1 MKQINVSREEIKVVR
16 QQVTAPVVFLSEL
29 IRLESLSV
37 DQSSISAKG
46 LEAYDRWHDY
56 MWENWLGTSGT
67 NFCAVVSSELKTVA
81 RQLDEIVD
89 TSFDRIRDIESFEK
103 SCEVSIAQQ
112 LASDNEKLQGQL
124 YSRVFFEDQLS
135 PRVRFGSAAF
145 LIFWI
150 RLPDS
155 LSRASGALSKVIKSI
170 IFGR

>member
-1 MKQINVSREEIKVVR
+1 
-16 QQVTAPVVFLSEL
+16 
-29 IRLESLSV
+29 
-37 DQSSISAKG
+37 
-46 LEAYDRWHDY
+46 
-56 MWENWLGTSGT
+56 MWENWLGTSGI

-89 TSFDRIRDIESFEK
+89 TSFDRSRDIESFEK

-124 YSRVFFEDQLS
+124 YSRVFSKISFRQELG
-135 PRVRFGSAAF
+135 FGSAAF

-155 LSRASGALSKVIKSI
+155 LSGQKWRSEHRNQIN
-170 IFGR
+170 IFGRWIA